1 MSLIYEAPVFQISY
15 DLLKEIHLARKTFSK
30 SEKYSLGER
39 LEHAALE
46 TLLHIVE
53 AGRHK
58 REWKIPAIDAALLSA
73 EKAKILM
80 RLAADLG
87 EIPERRMISMQESVQ
102 KIGRMLGGW
111 RRSI

>member
-1 MSLIYEAPVFQISY
+1 
-15 DLLKEIHLARKTFSK
+15 
-30 SEKYSLGER
+30 
-39 LEHAALE
+39 
-46 TLLHIVE
+46 
-53 AGRHK
+53 
-58 REWKIPAIDAALLSA
+58 LSA